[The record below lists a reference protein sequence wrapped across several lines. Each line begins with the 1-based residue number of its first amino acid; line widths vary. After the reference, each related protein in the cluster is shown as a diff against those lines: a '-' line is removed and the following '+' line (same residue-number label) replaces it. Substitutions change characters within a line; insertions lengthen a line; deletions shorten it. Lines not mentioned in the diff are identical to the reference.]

1 MPDKYLIEIQLKA
14 IKGVNECVNN
24 ALVENGFIRLGFA
37 IPYLV
42 SLNWVHSIKYRP
54 QLGTVPDVYAGLIES
69 SRGLDCGPWTVGG
82 QVCYNTNP
90 TNTSIE
96 F

>member
-42 SLNWVHSIKYRP
+42 SLNWVHDDSLVISARIPK
-54 QLGTVPDVYAGLIES
+54 
-69 SRGLDCGPWTVGG
+69 
-82 QVCYNTNP
+82 
-90 TNTSIE
+90 
-96 F
+96 